1 MTESIQTLDLARCRK
16 ALQSLCVQ
24 GCPDRPVAP
33 FPGRERH
40 ASDSRMKAIED
51 ALTAIQTDG
60 TKALAGQFIGVKNY
74 DGFGDQREDYRYG
87 CCPRHGS
94 IVFSIKRRGAH
105 DVPLGADHVYLL
117 VAVRDFES
125 IPAPESGRPLL
136 YLNLC
141 NVIERADRLAT
152 EHELYANVL
161 AEIAAPA
168 ETIAKASD
176 GGTTEK
182 GADDAR

>member
-1 MTESIQTLDLARCRK
+1 MAESIQTLDLARCRK
-16 ALQSLCVQ
+16 AMQNLCVQ
-24 GCPDRPVAP
+24 GCPDR
-33 FPGRERH
+33 
-40 ASDSRMKAIED
+40 SDTPSRMKALED
-51 ALTAIQTDG
+51 AVTAIQTDG
-60 TKALAGQFIGVKNY
+60 KTALTEQFIGVKNY
-74 DGFGDQREDYRYG
+74 ANFGDQREDHRYG

-94 IVFSIKRRGAH
+94 IVFSIRRRGDH

-125 IPAPESGRPLL
+125 ISAPETGNPSR

-152 EHELYANVL
+152 ERELYVNAL
-161 AEIAAPA
+161 AEVVAPA

-176 GGTTEK
+176 EGTIEE
-182 GADDAR
+182 GADHAR